1 MASSNT
7 IDYQGHRGCR
17 GLLPENS
24 IPAFL
29 HALEFPAVRT
39 LEMDV
44 VITGDQQVII
54 SHEPWLS
61 EEICS
66 LPASDELGFILPQ
79 VQAVPY
85 PGEPLDS
92 LVSILALDLVQI
104 QKIDCGTK
112 DHPRFP
118 EQHSLATH
126 KPSLAQLLTALE
138 QHKAALSATEQ
149 ERIDQLF
156 FNIELKYTPEWE
168 AAGLVPDIAT
178 FCELVLEAIQPLMQ
192 AEMRVSLQCFHP
204 PLLAH
209 FRQLAPEVPLV
220 YLDEFPQEGSLEEKF
235 AALGFVP
242 EVYSPYFEPLTPAE
256 VQKSQELGAKV
267 IPWTVNETAQMQ
279 QLVEWGVDGII
290 TDYPN
295 RIPEASE

>member
-1 MASSNT
+1 MSESSS

-24 IPAFL
+24 IPAFF
-29 HALEFPAVRT
+29 HALQYNAIRS

-44 VITGDQQVII
+44 VITADQQVLI
-54 SHEPWLS
+54 SHEPWMS

-66 LPASDELGFILPQ
+66 LPAVGEEEFVLPQ

-85 PGEPLDS
+85 PGEPSDS
-92 LVSILALDLVQI
+92 LVAILQLEVAQI

-118 EQHSLATH
+118 EQESVATY
-126 KPSLAQLLTALE
+126 KPTLAQLLEALE
-138 QHKAALSATEQ
+138 RRKTSLGEKEQ
-149 ERIDQLF
+149 ERIDQLQ

-178 FCELVLEAIQPLMQ
+178 FCERVVEAIQPLTAPQ
-192 AEMRVSLQCFHP
+192 MRVSLQCFHP

-209 FRQLAPEVPLV
+209 LRQVAPDIPLV
-220 YLDEFPQEGSLEEKF
+220 YLDEFPQQGSLEEKF
-235 AALGFVP
+235 AELGFVP

-267 IPWTVNETAQMQ
+267 IPWTVNETAEMQ
-279 QLVEWGVDGII
+279 KLVDWGVDGII

-295 RIPEASE
+295 RIPLESN